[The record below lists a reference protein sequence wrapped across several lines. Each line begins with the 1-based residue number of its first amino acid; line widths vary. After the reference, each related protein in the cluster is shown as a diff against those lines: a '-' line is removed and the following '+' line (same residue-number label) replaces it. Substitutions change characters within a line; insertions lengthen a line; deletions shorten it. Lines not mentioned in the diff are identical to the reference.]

1 MWTHAL
7 PLCDYA
13 VQGEYTVPMHIASA
27 LIGLLWLSFFV
38 YWLVSAATAKRTI
51 RGPYWWRAA
60 AIRLTIVI
68 IVYFLVKHPSLIHH
82 LGGIGQRS
90 HTTSLVRDSG
100 IVLCAIG
107 LAFAVWAR
115 RHIGK
120 NWGMP
125 MTSKEHPELVTTG
138 PYALVRH
145 PIYSGILLAL
155 LGSSLTTGVFDLAL
169 LVIFGVYFLYCAY
182 VEEALMS
189 KEFPDRY
196 PEYKKRTKF
205 LIPFVL

>member
-1 MWTHAL
+1 MWAHAL

-38 YWLVSAATAKRTI
+38 YWLVSAATAKR
-51 RGPYWWRAA
+51 
-60 AIRLTIVI
+60 
-68 IVYFLVKHPSLIHH
+68 
-82 LGGIGQRS
+82 
-90 HTTSLVRDSG
+90 
-100 IVLCAIG
+100 IG